1 LELFRV
7 PARLPRDSLDLT
19 HNPYPRFWVQCDI
32 LGIAGDAIKQG
43 NKERERERGERDQ
56 WKGPVKTW

>member
-1 LELFRV
+1 
-7 PARLPRDSLDLT
+7 
-19 HNPYPRFWVQCDI
+19 VQCDI

-43 NKERERERGERDQ
+43 NKERERERERERGERDQ